1 MASNFNVNIQISAGN
16 SFAQE
21 FYLANP
27 DKSPMD
33 ITGCSVSAY
42 IAKHP
47 GAIIAR
53 ETEYAGTTGSDVNNI
68 VYSYIEFGSRVVDGQ
83 GGVYELSLSPE
94 ATKDVPQGKYFYSVS
109 LTDTNGVK
117 NQVLSGL
124 AFIDFGSVI

>member
-1 MASNFNVNIQISAGN
+1 MASNFFVNIQISAGN
-16 SFAQE
+16 AFAQH

-33 ITGCSVSAY
+33 ITGCQISAY

-53 ETEYAGTTGSDVNNI
+53 ETEYAGITGAKENNI
-68 VYSYIEFGSRVVDGQ
+68 VYSYIPFGSRIVDGV
-83 GGVYELSLSPE
+83 GGVYELNLS
-94 ATKDVPQGKYFYSVS
+94 ADQTIHVPQGKYFYSVS
-109 LTDTNGVK
+109 LTDVNGVR

-124 AFIDFGSVI
+124 AFIDFGMVL